1 LETAAILQGPQSVQ
15 PDVIWTPSDE
25 ALVAGL
31 AAGDSKAATAFVRR
45 FQARVYGLAVSM
57 VGDSAVAEELAQEA
71 FMRAWRHA
79 GAYDARRGRVA
90 TWLLS
95 ITRNLAIDHLRAKRT
110 EPLDPDSI
118 RDAESAVWATSAHS
132 IGSDA
137 GTRELRDSLA
147 ALPVDQRRALL
158 LAALF
163 GYTAREIGQI
173 EEIPVGTAKTRIRT
187 ATQKLVAAEDSNGE
201 DSSAGRGEEEGR

>member
-1 LETAAILQGPQSVQ
+1 MWSL
-15 PDVIWTPSDE
+15 SDE

-31 AAGDSKAATAFVRR
+31 AAGDAGAATAFVRR
-45 FQARVYGLAVSM
+45 FQARVFGLAVSM
-57 VGDSAVAEELAQEA
+57 VGNPSVAEEIAQEA

-110 EPLDPDSI
+110 EPLDPSAI
-118 RDAESAVWATSAHS
+118 GDAERAMWATAVAE
-132 IGSDA
+132 GGDPET
-137 GTRELRDSLA
+137 GELRE
-147 ALPVDQRRALL
+147 ALGELPTEQRRALL

-163 GYTAREIGQI
+163 GYTAREIGAI

-187 ATQKLVAAEDSNGE
+187 AMLKLGRG
-201 DSSAGRGEEEGR
+201 AGRGDERSQGGMH

>member
-1 LETAAILQGPQSVQ
+1 M
-15 PDVIWTPSDE
+15 IWSPSDE

-57 VGDSAVAEELAQEA
+57 IGDSAVAEEIAQEA

-95 ITRNLAIDHLRAKRT
+95 ITRNLSIDHLRAKRT

-118 RDAESAVWATSAHS
+118 RDAESAMWATSAHS
-132 IGSDA
+132 IADS
-137 GTRELRDSLA
+137 GTRELRDSLG
-147 ALPVDQRRALL
+147 ALPADQRRALL

-163 GYTAREIGQI
+163 GFTAREIGEI

-187 ATQKLVAAEDSNGE
+187 ATQKLVASERSNGE
-201 DSSAGRGEEEGR
+201 DTSAGRGEEGGR